1 MDISKLKHDPD
12 KVNKTLFV
20 TDSNELRTATGCKI
34 YIPAGYIGKGLASIS
49 SEVSTLGVFAIFCDD
64 VHYGVSMATSMVVLG
79 PCDFDTVSMG
89 DEDFYVFT
97 FDKGAVVIEDV
108 NLVKNKKITSPI
120 LDYFN
125 DYGHSPWFMNGLL
138 QSELLRD
145 TKYFNDIFLGGGQP
159 VYDMMV
165 APLARDPKNIKTQ
178 WRHILKVDSDIFSRP
193 ALLPS
198 RDIAANTTSN
208 FARLNGSEMKQG
220 IKAALLSKP
229 EREEPLETIFIK

>member
-49 SEVSTLGVFAIFCDD
+49 SEVSTLGVFAIFCED

>member
-79 PCDFDTVSMG
+79 PCDFDTVSMS

-178 WRHILKVDSDIFSRP
+178 WRHIIKVDSEIFSRP
-193 ALLPS
+193 VLLPS

>member
-20 TDSNELRTATGCKI
+20 TDSNELRTAAGCKI

>member
-193 ALLPS
+193 VLLPS

>member
-64 VHYGVSMATSMVVLG
+64 GHYGVSMATSMVVLG

>member
-79 PCDFDTVSMG
+79 PCDFDTVSIG

-198 RDIAANTTSN
+198 RDIAANTTSYWTT
-208 FARLNGSEMKQG
+208 
-220 IKAALLSKP
+220 P
-229 EREEPLETIFIK
+229 